1 MRTGADCRRYK
12 RLAVRQPRYHRTLHP
27 LWRLN
32 LKAPHLAQSRRP
44 VALRPHLSVGLP
56 KDRSQYA

>member
-1 MRTGADCRRYK
+1 MGAGADCERYRR
-12 RLAVRQPRYHRTLHP
+12 RAVWQPRYHRTLHP
-27 LWRLN
+27 LWRLQ
-32 LKAPHLAQSRRP
+32 LKAPNLAQSRRP